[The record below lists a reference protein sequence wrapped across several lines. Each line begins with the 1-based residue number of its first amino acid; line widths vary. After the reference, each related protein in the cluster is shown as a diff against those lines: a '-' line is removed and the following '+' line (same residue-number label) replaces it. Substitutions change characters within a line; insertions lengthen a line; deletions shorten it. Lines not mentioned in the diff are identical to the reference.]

1 MDISEKRKMKAIEY
15 GMKIH
20 KLEKNL
26 KEIQQESHTLDS
38 VREEVGRANEELR
51 EAQKSFVT

>member
-26 KEIQQESHTLDS
+26 KEIQQEPHTLDS
-38 VREEVGRANEELR
+38 VREEVGRDNEELR

>member
-1 MDISEKRKMKAIEY
+1 MDISEKRKMKVIEY
-15 GMKIH
+15 VMNIH

-26 KEIQQESHTLDS
+26 KEIQQEPHTLDS
-38 VREEVGRANEELR
+38 VREEVGKTNEELR